1 MQEKKVDR
9 RVKYTKQA
17 LKDSL
22 IEVLSVK
29 PIERVTV
36 KELCEMADVNRG
48 TFYSHY
54 SDQYD
59 LHNELIYDLI
69 DRALKVTGPLLEPNQ
84 GIHDQ
89 LETAVDVFKF
99 VRANADLIRI
109 LLENFNIFGSDR
121 YDDMF
126 NKMVHKFYLD
136 DIKRQVPD
144 ERYVD
149 MVYQFVITANITMI
163 KYWLNTGMKES
174 EEEMAVLAMKL
185 TVKGIS
191 GLM

>member
-59 LHNELIYDLI
+59 LYDELIYDLI
-69 DRALKVTGPLLEPNQ
+69 DRALKVTGPLMEPNQ
-84 GIHDQ
+84 RIHDQ
-89 LETAVDVFKF
+89 LKAAVDVFKF

-126 NKMVHKFYLD
+126 NKMVHKVYLD

-149 MVYQFVITANITMI
+149 MVYQFVIAANVTMI